1 MRDILTEIDAL
12 QARGEPVGRAVVTR
26 VWGSAPRP
34 EGACMVATASGAVA
48 GSVSGGCVES
58 ATAGEIAD
66 AVRRGTAKLV
76 TFGVSNERAWEV
88 GLACGGTITILV
100 EPAIRPEIA
109 ALARA
114 GAGAVVATVVG
125 GVAPIGAAYL
135 VRDDGPSQGPL
146 VPPGASQDEAAVIMA
161 LLQGLAPVIEPLAH
175 DALRHEASRTVELTT
190 PGGAP
195 VSLFLEVYPRRPTL
209 VIFGAGHVAVA
220 LVPLAKALGYRTV
233 VADGRQA
240 FLTPERFPQA
250 DQLILAWPEEAF
262 RQSGLDRAT
271 FVCILSHDPKFDEPA
286 LEIALRSEAGYIG
299 AIGSR
304 KTQRQRRDRLLAAGF
319 TESDVARIHGPIGLD
334 LGGREPAETALAIM
348 AEMTMVR
355 YGVEAPTRLP

>member
-1 MRDILTEIDAL
+1 
-12 QARGEPVGRAVVTR
+12 
-26 VWGSAPRP
+26 
-34 EGACMVATASGAVA
+34 MVASASGAVA

-58 ATAGEIAD
+58 ATAGEIAE
-66 AVRRGTAKLV
+66 AMHRGTAKLV

-100 EPAIRPEIA
+100 EPTIRPEIA

-114 GAGAVVATVVG
+114 GGGAVVATVVA
-125 GVAPIGAAYL
+125 GVAPIGASYL

-146 VPPGASQDEAAVIMA
+146 APPGASQDEVAGITAQ
-161 LLQGLAPVIEPLAH
+161 LDGLAPAIEGLAR
-175 DALRHEASRTVELTT
+175 DAIRHETSRTVELAT
-190 PGGAP
+190 PGGAT
-195 VSLFLEVYPRRPTL
+195 VSVFLEVFPRRPTL

-220 LVPLAKALGYRTV
+220 LVPLAAALGYRTV

-286 LEIALRSEAGYIG
+286 LEIALRSEAAYIG

-304 KTQRQRRDRLLAAGF
+304 KTQRERRERLLAAGF
-319 TESDVARIHGPIGLD
+319 AESDVARIHGPIGLN
-334 LGGREPAETALAIM
+334 LGGRQPAETALAIL

-355 YGVEAPTRLP
+355 YGVAIPTRPA